1 MGIRF
6 RTVVC
11 SDGQVE
17 NASARIRAFQDEPVR
32 LLLRVFFFGFRP
44 GTAAYVTAICPMGVV
59 NIEYD
64 CCRDYTLIDD
74 DGTKDERCLGGV

>member
-1 MGIRF
+1 
-6 RTVVC
+6 
-11 SDGQVE
+11 
-17 NASARIRAFQDEPVR
+17 
-32 LLLRVFFFGFRP
+32 
-44 GTAAYVTAICPMGVV
+44 MGVV